1 MKAGGEVIVKWLQEI
16 YNMVWSTGV
25 APSDWRSAI
34 TVPIHKKGSR
44 KVCKNYRGIS
54 LPSIPG
60 KVLMK
65 VLNNQVRRVT
75 EEKIMEEQEGFG
87 SGRGCEEQIL

>member
-1 MKAGGEVIVKWLQEI
+1 MQELQGNQLANI
-16 YNMVWSTGV
+16 
-25 APSDWRSAI
+25 
-34 TVPIHKKGSR
+34 
-44 KVCKNYRGIS
+44 
-54 LPSIPG
+54 SIPG
-60 KVLMK
+60 KVFAK

>member
-1 MKAGGEVIVKWLQEI
+1 
-16 YNMVWSTGV
+16 
-25 APSDWRSAI
+25 
-34 TVPIHKKGSR
+34 
-44 KVCKNYRGIS
+44 VCKNYRGIS
-54 LPSIPG
+54 LPSILG
-60 KVLMK
+60 KVLVK